1 MASAA
6 PSRVPPPK
14 KAWNLKS
21 CYDDSDP
28 KARTLESEI
37 LEKRKITKQ
46 TLYADLPAAKFPRED
61 GYILG
66 IQLFDEEDL
75 GIPPPTISHTP
86 VCPINL
92 EELSEDELIS
102 VSEPAYGRIVSLSDL
117 KEAARLANNKLAEKY
132 KALESTPSPKGKKE
146 AFPDWFKS
154 QIWRKAHGSI
164 EKAQCPV
171 CSMNVISAESFSAGH
186 ILAES
191 KGGMMC
197 SENIIP
203 ICPEC
208 NSQMGTRHLYWFAWH
223 YYGKVLWP
231 VY

>member
-1 MASAA
+1 MASTLT
-6 PSRVPPPK
+6 K
-14 KAWNLKS
+14 KPWKLRS
-21 CYDDSDP
+21 YYDDSDP

-37 LEKRKITKQ
+37 MEKRKITKQ

-61 GYILG
+61 GYIIG
-66 IQLFDEEDL
+66 IRVFDDNEDL

-86 VCPINL
+86 VFPINL
-92 EELSEDELIS
+92 EELSEKELIN
-102 VSEPAYGRIVSLSDL
+102 VSEPAHVSLYDL
-117 KEAARLANNKLAEKY
+117 KEAARLANNKVAEKY
-132 KALESTPSPKGKKE
+132 KALESSVSSPKGKKE
-146 AFPDWFKS
+146 PQPDWFKS
-154 QIWRKAHGSI
+154 HIWRKIYGSL
-164 EKAQCPV
+164 EKTQCPV
-171 CSMNVISAESFSAGH
+171 CSLNLISAESFSAGH

>member
-1 MASAA
+1 MAAQ
-6 PSRVPPPK
+6 K
-14 KAWNLKS
+14 KWKLPAH
-21 CYDDSDP
+21 YDDSDP

-37 LEKRKITKQ
+37 IESLGIKEQ
-46 TLYADLPAAKFPRED
+46 TLYTHLPAKRFPRED

-66 IQLFDEEDL
+66 IKLAEKQ
-75 GIPPPTISHTP
+75 PTFSATP
-86 VCPINL
+86 VVAFTMDDL
-92 EELSEDELIS
+92 VEVTEEQLITA
-102 VSEPAYGRIVSLSDL
+102 SEPATSLYDL
-117 KEAARLANNKLAEKY
+117 KELARLANNKVAEKY
-132 KALESTPSPKGKKE
+132 KVLDTSSGSKAKKE
-146 AFPDWFKS
+146 PVPDWFKS
-154 QIWRKAHGSI
+154 VIWRKTHGSV
-164 EKAQCPV
+164 EKLQCPV
-171 CSMNVISAESFSAGH
+171 CSLNLISADSFSAGH

-223 YYGKVLWP
+223 FYGKVLWP